1 MNCWGYDF
9 LVNVYCFVKIS
20 AVIKSLGTHPTVKDL
35 SRRRMHG
42 YDKLFKEQKNRNQVD
57 TPVLCKYIGILHF
70 EDVSYNL
77 MIQVYN
83 KSIKNRHHGRV

>member
-1 MNCWGYDF
+1 
-9 LVNVYCFVKIS
+9 
-20 AVIKSLGTHPTVKDL
+20 
-35 SRRRMHG
+35 MHG

-57 TPVLCKYIGILHF
+57 TPVLCKYIGILYF

-83 KSIKNRHHGRV
+83 KSIKTRHHGRV